1 MRCFRTPDNDP
12 LYVILPYF
20 NYCGFKKRYR
30 LFCEFVIRNSHLPGV
45 KLVVVE
51 ARGKSSLPQLPAWK
65 HIKVDVNSTIWIKE
79 NLINVGASKLPDD
92 WKYLAWVD
100 ADIHFL
106 NENWVSETKESL
118 EFYDVV
124 QLFQSAIN
132 LGPRGETIKV
142 DKSFGYMYSQ
152 SSTQYKTNDKYG
164 FWHPGYAWAC
174 TRAAWNKMGGLID
187 WAILGSADRHMALAW
202 IQKAD
207 LSRPGNIHQN
217 YKNLVS
223 DFEKEC
229 KGFRIGNINGSII
242 HEWHGSLENRKYK
255 ERWQVLTQ
263 HNFDPLNDVG
273 IDEKGI
279 LQLTRTGKRLED
291 DIKSYFYE
299 RKEDS

>member
-1 MRCFRTPDNDP
+1 MRCFRTPDSDP
-12 LYVILPYF
+12 LYIILPYF

-30 LFCEFVIRNSHLPGV
+30 LFCEFVIRNRNLPGV
-45 KLVVVE
+45 KLVIVE
-51 ARGKSSLPQLPAWK
+51 ALGKSPLPQLPAWK
-65 HIKVDVNSTIWIKE
+65 HIKIDVSSTVWIKE
-79 NLINVGASKLPDD
+79 NMINIAASRLPDD

-118 EFYDVV
+118 GFYDVV
-124 QLFQSAIN
+124 QLFQSVIN

-152 SSTQYKTNDKYG
+152 SSTPYTSSDKYG

-174 TRAAWNKMGGLID
+174 TRTAWKKMGGLID

-202 IQKAD
+202 IQKGD
-207 LSRPGNIHQN
+207 LSRPENIHQN
-217 YKNLVS
+217 YKTLIS

-229 KGFRIGNINGSII
+229 RGFRIGNINGSII

-263 HNFDPLNDVG
+263 HNFDPLYDIG
-273 IDEKGI
+273 IDEKGV
-279 LQLTRTGKRLED
+279 LQLTGTGRRLED
-291 DIKSYFYE
+291 DLKLYFYD